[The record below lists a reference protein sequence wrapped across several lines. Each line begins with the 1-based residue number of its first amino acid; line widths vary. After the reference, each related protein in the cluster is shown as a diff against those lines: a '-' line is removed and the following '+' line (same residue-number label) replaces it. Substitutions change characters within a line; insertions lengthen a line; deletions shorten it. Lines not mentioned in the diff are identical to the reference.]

1 MDFYRFLL
9 NDFKSFNP
17 LFKVLFIFP
26 SQYLFAIGFP
36 SVFSFGR
43 SLSPIKAA
51 IQDYPT
57 LRKFAYVRP
66 LPWTG
71 LSPSMASHS
80 WELEKR
86 LPFGALPELTTLLAQ
101 ILTLSFC
108 LFTRRY

>member
-43 SLSPIKAA
+43 SLSPFKAA

-57 LRKFAYVRP
+57 LRR
-66 LPWTG
+66 
-71 LSPSMASHS
+71 
-80 WELEKR
+80 
-86 LPFGALPELTTLLAQ
+86 
-101 ILTLSFC
+101 LTLAFAASIDGAVTLSGV
-108 LFTRRY
+108 LFLGT

>member
-1 MDFYRFLL
+1 MDFHRFLL

-36 SVFSFGR
+36 SIFSFGR
-43 SLSPIKAA
+43 SLSPFKVA

-57 LRKFAYVRP
+57 LRKSAYDQP
-66 LPWTG
+66 IPWTG
-71 LSPSMASHS
+71 LSPSLALHS
-80 WELEKR
+80 WRFKNR
-86 LPFGALPELTTLLAQ
+86 SPFGLPPELTTLLAQ